1 MLEYCIVNWTLGNM
15 LQWNFSWNWYIFIKN
30 AFEIV
35 FRKLAAILSRR
46 QCVKNVFLHS
56 NCNREITTNG
66 WTCYNP
72 SVLLYCKC
80 SSLLVPRII
89 ECILNHRKICCPL
102 FYVDVISYA
111 CPNFNAVSVN
121 ILVKEATDSKRNHK
135 GISFFPVMVPCIL
148 GVIHQVGDSKD
159 LGGQTRNIHY
169 RLLAVI
175 CQIFF
180 RKIASGKFY
189 LQYKIKWKKVG

>member
-135 GISFFPVMVPCIL
+135 GISFSQSWC
-148 GVIHQVGDSKD
+148 
-159 LGGQTRNIHY
+159 
-169 RLLAVI
+169 LA
-175 CQIFF
+175 FWGSF
-180 RKIASGKFY
+180 
-189 LQYKIKWKKVG
+189 IKWEIRKTWADKHVIFIIGYWPRFVKFSFERLPVVNFIYNTK